1 MKIKDSFGGPFFVP
15 FFPFLLKKGKKQREK
30 EKKKKKRE
38 ESKHH
43 YTERRMK
50 MIDVWIKD
58 IVEAYQESKGN

>member
-1 MKIKDSFGGPFFVP
+1 MKIKDSFESPFFVP
-15 FFPFLLKKGKKQREK
+15 FFQK
-30 EKKKKKRE
+30 EKK
-38 ESKHH
+38 SKHH